1 MGLYINNKEH
11 PRVFS
16 QSNHLVEPN
25 QVKFKRDY
33 LSELIE
39 QQVNATRN
47 LQFSLNQI
55 QYSQND
61 WNEHQSNQL
70 RNLNGR
76 IDELRDFQQ
85 HQQSVEHQVESRLEN
100 IENQNRTLNESIL
113 HEQHFHQDL
122 FHQVNA
128 INYSQKEIVNRIDVL
143 DDEYKEIVTI
153 LKDYSAMN
161 EALISRLETVAMTK
175 EKLEEQI
182 QANSEHNQQLVN
194 QMTFI
199 EEAQKDVL
207 DRVDNNEGLI
217 EKVMRQIDHLRS
229 ILFERTNDLEEKLEK
244 VLQNSVTFFKK

>member
-25 QVKFKRDY
+25 QVEFKRDY

-55 QYSQND
+55 HYSQND
-61 WNEHQSNQL
+61 WNEHQTNQL
-70 RNLNGR
+70 RKLNGR
-76 IDELRDFQQ
+76 LDELREFQH
-85 HQQSVEHQVESRLEN
+85 HQKTLDQQVDIRLEN
-100 IENQNRTLNESIL
+100 IENQHRTLNESIL
-113 HEQHFHQDL
+113 QEQHIHQDL
-122 FHQVNA
+122 FDQVNA
-128 INYSQKEIVNRIDVL
+128 INYSQKEIVSRIDVL
-143 DDEYKEIVTI
+143 NDEYKEIVTI
-153 LKDYSAMN
+153 LKDYSAIN
-161 EALISRLETVAMTK
+161 EALITRLETVAMTK

-182 QANSEHNQQLVN
+182 QAHSEHNQQLVH

-229 ILFERTNDLEEKLEK
+229 ILFERTNDLEEKIEK